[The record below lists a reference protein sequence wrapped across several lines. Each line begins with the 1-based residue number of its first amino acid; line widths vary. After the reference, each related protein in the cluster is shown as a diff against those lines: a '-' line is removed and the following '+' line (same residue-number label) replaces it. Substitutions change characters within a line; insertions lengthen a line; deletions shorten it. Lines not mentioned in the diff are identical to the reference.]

1 MPDRKPA
8 KKLSKKTASSAAT
21 AGKRSGKKTAK
32 KTASAADKP
41 TAAEQTAKKPAAKKS
56 AAAAKS
62 EQGRKKAPLKAVA
75 KKAVDALTPGTGP
88 ADGVPGKPGAETPPV
103 AEPTTPRPPLPP
115 KPDQTGP
122 ATVSPTGQ
130 ATAGDLSHMAQGE
143 SYLTTAQGAR
153 LYDTDHSLK
162 AGPRGPVL
170 LQDHHLR
177 EKITHFDHERIPERV
192 VHARGAAAHGV
203 FKGYGTASA
212 VTKAAFLGEGVET
225 PVFVRFS
232 TVLGSRGS
240 SDTVRDTRGFATKF
254 YTAEGTFDLVGNNI
268 PVFFIQD
275 AIKFPDVIHAG
286 KPHPDR
292 EIPQAQSAHDTFWDF
307 VTLHTEATH
316 HTLWNMSDRGIPR
329 SYRMME
335 GFGVH
340 TFRLVNTDDAT
351 SMVKFHWKP
360 KLGVHSLVWE
370 EAQITNGVDP
380 DFHRRDLADA
390 IEAGAYPQW
399 ELGVQVF
406 PDTADQ
412 TFEGIDLLD
421 PTKIVPEE
429 LAPVQPIGLLT
440 LNANPSNYFA
450 ETEQVAFH
458 VGHLVPGIDVTDDPL
473 LAGRLFSYLDTQITR
488 LGGPN
493 FGQLPINRPHS
504 PVNDMLRDGMHQT
517 AVHRGTA
524 PYKPNSLDGGCPFL
538 AGEDMGAY
546 VERPVTVPEGRKVR
560 EAPASFDDH
569 FSQPRLFWLSMS
581 DIEREHIIAA
591 YTFELGK
598 CYEQAIKERALQVLA
613 NIDPSLSE
621 QVAAGLGLPVP
632 APTVKL
638 ANPTPSPALS
648 QLGHTWPLD
657 GRIIGII
664 ADAGSDADE
673 VRGVRQAILE
683 AGMVPLVIA
692 PSGGKLDASGDPLT
706 VQRTYAT
713 ARSVE
718 YDALLLT
725 GPLGSGAD
733 AFAARD
739 AKAGKG
745 RKPAA
750 RKKTAATDPRVRLLV
765 SEAFRHGKAIGG
777 WAGAETV
784 LAAAG
789 IAADAPGVVSGD
801 TGARVLGELT
811 TLMGAHRV
819 WERFPTE
826 V

>member
-1 MPDRKPA
+1 VSE
-8 KKLSKKTASSAAT
+8 KKNPVSA
-21 AGKRSGKKTAK
+21 
-32 KTASAADKP
+32 AADKVVEKVQDAVS
-41 TAAEQTAKKPAAKKS
+41 TANE
-56 AAAAKS
+56 
-62 EQGRKKAPLKAVA
+62 L
-75 KKAVDALTPGTGP
+75 
-88 ADGVPGKPGAETPPV
+88 PGAPGPQAPPLQ
-103 AEPTTPRPPLPP
+103 EPTEPRGPLPP
-115 KPDQTGP
+115 KHDQRGPDTY
-122 ATVSPTGQ
+122 SPTGHPTGAPQ
-130 ATAGDLSHMAQGE
+130 GDVAQDG

-153 LYDTDHSLK
+153 LYETDHSLK

-203 FKGYGTASA
+203 FKGYGTAGRIS
-212 VTKAAFLGEGVET
+212 KAAFLGKDTET

-240 SDTVRDTRGFATKF
+240 ADTVRDTRGFATKF
-254 YTAEGTFDLVGNNI
+254 YTDEGVFDLVGNNI

-340 TFRLVNTDDAT
+340 TFRLVNGDGTT
-351 SMVKFHWKP
+351 TLVKFHWKP

-370 EAQITNGVDP
+370 EAQITAGMDP

-390 IEAGAYPQW
+390 IEAGAFPEW
-399 ELGVQVF
+399 ELGVQTF
-406 PDTADQ
+406 PDTEDQ
-412 TFEGIDLLD
+412 LFEGIDLLD

-429 LAPVQPIGLLT
+429 LAPVQPIGLMT

-458 VGHLVPGIDVTDDPL
+458 VGHVVPGIDFTDDPL
-473 LAGRLFSYLDTQITR
+473 LQGRLFSYLDTQISR

-493 FGQLPINRPHS
+493 FGQLPINRTHA

-517 AVHRGTA
+517 AVHRGVA
-524 PYKPNSLDGGCPFL
+524 PYRPNSLDGGCPFL
-538 AGEDMGAY
+538 AGEDTGAFIEVP
-546 VERPVTVPEGRKVR
+546 VELPAARKVR
-560 EAPASFDDH
+560 DAAASFDDH
-569 FSQPRLFWLSMS
+569 FSQARLFWLSMS
-581 DIEREHIIAA
+581 PTEREHIVAA
-591 YTFELGK
+591 YTFELAK
-598 CYEQAIKERALQVLA
+598 CWEQSIKERALTVLA
-613 NIDPSLSE
+613 NIDTDLCT

-632 APTVKL
+632 KASVPLVE
-638 ANPTPSPALS
+638 AEPSPALS
-648 QLGHTWPLD
+648 QVGGEWPVD
-657 GRIIGII
+657 GRIVGIVTDG
-664 ADAGSDADE
+664 ADDLDG
-673 VRGVRQAILE
+673 VRTVRQAVLD

-692 PSGGKLDASGDPLT
+692 PAGGTLDGDGDPVT
-706 VQRTYAT
+706 VQRTFTT

-718 YDALLLT
+718 FDAILLA
-725 GPLGSGAD
+725 GAPAPGAD
-733 AFAARD
+733 AYGARD
-739 AKAGKG
+739 AKVDDN
-745 RKPAA
+745 AA
-750 RKKTAATDPRVRLLV
+750 AVTGVDPRLLLMV
-765 SEAFRHGKAIGG
+765 TEAYRHGKAIGVWG
-777 WAGAETV
+777 AGSSV
-784 LAAAG
+784 LEAAG
-789 IAADAPGVVSGD
+789 LPAGSAGVVAGESASAVLEAV
-801 TGARVLGELT
+801 TGLLG
-811 TLMGAHRV
+811 GHRA
-819 WERFPTE
+819 WDRFTPA